1 MKDLKKAFTRRDFIR
16 NTFGAAAAVGLAGT
30 SGAQADGPKAE
41 GSLAVKASR
50 SSRVVLVRDEAALE
64 ADGKV
69 NPAVLK
75 KMLDETVIRVTRAKN
90 AGDAWRSLF
99 KPGDTVGLVPTQA
112 LNPSHPELVEAVQA
126 ALAEAGLPKDRI
138 VMAQQRDPEKVKQC
152 AALINMPG
160 LKAHWLTGI
169 GTVLKNYI
177 LFSGKPRDYHDA
189 NSTKLGE
196 IWNLD
201 FVKGK
206 TRLVLVDALVGL
218 CDKGPQVDPQYKW
231 PYKGLIAGTDPVAV
245 ETVCLKIITEKRNR
259 MKGESWPLSPPPV
272 CVEAAD
278 REYGLGT
285 SKWEEI
291 VLDKVGWDKDA
302 LV

>member
-1 MKDLKKAFTRRDFIR
+1 MKDGKNAYTRRDFIR
-16 NTFGAAAAVGLAGT
+16 STLGAAAAAGLAGQ
-30 SGAQADGPKAE
+30 SAAQT
-41 GSLAVKASR
+41 GSAKASKAAR
-50 SSRVVLVRDEAALE
+50 SSRVVLVRDEAVLA

-69 NPAVLK
+69 DTAVLK
-75 KMLDETVIRVTRAKN
+75 KMLDETVCRVTRVKN

-99 KPGDTVGLVPTQA
+99 KTGDTVGLVATQA
-112 LNPSHPELVEAVQA
+112 LNPSHAELVEAVQA
-126 ALAEAGLPKDRI
+126 ALAEAGVSPDKIL
-138 VMAQQRDPEKVKQC
+138 MAQQRDPGKAAQST
-152 AALINMPG
+152 ALINMPA

-177 LFSGKPRDYHDA
+177 LFSGKARDYHDA
-189 NSTKLGE
+189 NSAKLGE
-196 IWNLD
+196 IWNMD
-201 FVKGK
+201 VVKGK
-206 TRLVLVDALVGL
+206 TRLVLVDALIGL

-245 ETVCLKIITEKRNR
+245 ETVCLKIIMEKRKL
-259 MKGESWPLSPPPV
+259 MKGEPWPLSPPPV

-278 REYGLGT
+278 RDYGLGT

-291 VLDKVGWDKDA
+291 VLEKAGWEKDA

>member
-1 MKDLKKAFTRRDFIR
+1 MKDEKKAFTRRDFIR
-16 NTFGAAAAVGLAGT
+16 NTIGAAAAVGLTGKT
-30 SGAQADGPKAE
+30 GARAE
-41 GSLAVKASR
+41 GRQAAKLSR
-50 SSRVVLVRDEAALE
+50 TSRVVLVRNEAVLE
-64 ADGKV
+64 ADNKV

-75 KMLDETVIRVTRAKN
+75 KMLDETVTRVTKAKN

-126 ALAEAGLPKDRI
+126 ALAEAGVPRDRI
-138 VMAQQRDPEKVKQC
+138 LMAQQRDPEKVRQC
-152 AALINMPG
+152 TALINMPG

-189 NSTKLGE
+189 DSAKLGE

-201 FVKGK
+201 FVRGK

-259 MKGESWPLSPPPV
+259 MKGEPWPLSPPPV

-291 VLDKVGWDKDA
+291 VLEKAGWTADI

>member
-1 MKDLKKAFTRRDFIR
+1 MKDEKKAFTRRDFIR
-16 NTFGAAAAVGLAGT
+16 NTIGAAAAVGLTGKT
-30 SGAQADGPKAE
+30 GARAE
-41 GSLAVKASR
+41 GRQAAKLSR
-50 SSRVVLVRDEAALE
+50 TSRVVLVRNEAVLE
-64 ADGKV
+64 ADNTV

-75 KMLDETVIRVTRAKN
+75 KMLDETVTRVTQAKN

-112 LNPSHPELVEAVQA
+112 LNPSHPELVEAVQT
-126 ALAEAGLPKDRI
+126 ALAEAGVPRDRI
-138 VMAQQRDPEKVKQC
+138 LMAQQRDPEKVRQC
-152 AALINMPG
+152 TALINMPG

-177 LFSGKPRDYHDA
+177 CFSGKSRDYHDA
-189 NSTKLGE
+189 GSAKLGE

-206 TRLVLVDALVGL
+206 TRLVLVDALIGL

-245 ETVCLKIITEKRNR
+245 ETVCLKIITEKRNL
-259 MKGESWPLSPPPV
+259 MKGEPWPLSPPPV

-291 VLDKVGWDKDA
+291 VLEKAGWTADI

>member
-1 MKDLKKAFTRRDFIR
+1 MADGKNVFTRRDFIR
-16 NTFGAAAAVGLAGT
+16 GALSAAAAAGIAGRAAAGDDT
-30 SGAQADGPKAE
+30 AAKA
-41 GSLAVKASR
+41 AR
-50 SSRVVLVRDEAALE
+50 SSRVVLVRDEAVLGT
-64 ADGKV
+64 DGKV
-69 NPAVLK
+69 DQVVLK
-75 KMLDETVIRVTRAKN
+75 KMLDETVVRVTRAKN

-112 LNPSHPELVEAVQA
+112 LNPSHAELVEAVQS
-126 ALAEAGLPKDRI
+126 ALVEAGVPRDNIL
-138 VMAQQRDPEKVKQC
+138 MAQQRDPGN
-152 AALINMPG
+152 AARSTALINMPG

-177 LFSGKPRDYHDA
+177 LFSGNPRNYHDA
-189 NSTKLGE
+189 NSARLGE
-196 IWNLD
+196 IWNMD
-201 FVKGK
+201 AVKGK

-245 ETVCLKIITEKRNR
+245 ETVCLKIITEKRNL
-259 MKGESWPLSPPPV
+259 MKGEPWPLSPPPL

-278 REYGLGT
+278 REYKLGT

-291 VLDKVGWDKDA
+291 VLEKAGWRKDS